1 MTRTIVRIPL
11 PARVGAA
18 TVLAAIGLSVAMLTL
33 GVVPVLA
40 VALGLVLLP
49 LLMMRAEAAA
59 SVVLVP
65 AVLFEGTAGQLG
77 GAPAF
82 YQSLPVH
89 STPLEVLLVI
99 ALIAV
104 LISSRQGARLRWPG
118 PLTGPLVVLILAT
131 VSGMVIGVL
140 NGVDKGLMLTSARTL
155 LYLALVPLVV
165 VNVWRTPRQIR
176 HLLTAA
182 AALIILKSAL
192 GIVSLRTGQSFQLQ
206 GTKFTYYEPV
216 VNFLCMGYILFVL
229 AAVLRRV
236 RLPWWVLAGTVVVLM
251 SLVLAYRRSFWIA
264 AVLGFVLVLV
274 MASGQT
280 GRPLLLL
287 ACAVIGVAV
296 YLTVVQGVVTEP
308 QASGPLARRLAS
320 LNPNKLTTNPDD
332 RYRLDERRNVLAELR
347 DQPITGLG
355 LANPWHARYPLPAEH
370 VGGHDYVHFAALW
383 FWLKLGLIGL
393 IGYGALMIGAVSA
406 ARRVWIA
413 HADPLLRSL
422 GLAIGVT
429 IVGLF
434 VVETTATFTG
444 ANPRFTVI
452 FGAVLG
458 VLASVHLSLRDA
470 AEGGG

>member
-1 MTRTIVRIPL
+1 
-11 PARVGAA
+11 
-18 TVLAAIGLSVAMLTL
+18 
-33 GVVPVLA
+33 
-40 VALGLVLLP
+40 
-49 LLMMRAEAAA
+49 
-59 SVVLVP
+59 
-65 AVLFEGTAGQLG
+65 
-77 GAPAF
+77 
-82 YQSLPVH
+82 
-89 STPLEVLLVI
+89 
-99 ALIAV
+99 
-104 LISSRQGARLRWPG
+104 
-118 PLTGPLVVLILAT
+118 
-131 VSGMVIGVL
+131 
-140 NGVDKGLMLTSARTL
+140 
-155 LYLALVPLVV
+155 
-165 VNVWRTPRQIR
+165 
-176 HLLTAA
+176 
-182 AALIILKSAL
+182 
-192 GIVSLRTGQSFQLQ
+192 
-206 GTKFTYYEPV
+206 
-216 VNFLCMGYILFVL
+216 MGYILFVL